1 MDANKDG
8 ELTLREL
15 AAEAG
20 FPERTI
26 RFYIS
31 RGLVDPPLRG
41 GRRAAYGEK
50 HKDRLEFIRAMQAR
64 GMMLAE
70 IAHASAADQ
79 QVPLIH
85 PQIHPVDQRIEANR
99 KSMEEPETPKMLWF
113 EKDGTLNES
122 QRHLLS
128 QDHQLA
134 APPAPALPEPEIWR
148 SYAVAPDVQVIFR
161 TGASPWRTKA
171 VLAALRR
178 FAGEVNDLNVKED
191 QGE

>member
-1 MDANKDG
+1 MSAKKDK
-8 ELTLREL
+8 ELTLKEL
-15 AAEAG
+15 ATEAG
-20 FPERTI
+20 VPERTI

-41 GRRAAYGEK
+41 GRGAAYGEK
-50 HKDRLEFIRAMQAR
+50 HKERLEHIRSMQAK

-70 IAHASAADQ
+70 ISHALSMPDG
-79 QVPLIH
+79 
-85 PQIHPVDQRIEANR
+85 QIVKKTVHMLA
-99 KSMEEPETPKMLWF
+99 EPDTHKMLWF
-113 EKDGTLNES
+113 EKDGTLEES

-128 QDHQLA
+128 QEHQLTA
-134 APPAPALPEPEIWR
+134 LAVPALPEPEIWR
-148 SYAVAPDVQVIFR
+148 SYAVAPDVRVMFK

-178 FAGEVNDLNVKED
+178 FAVEVTHSNAKED